1 VLWKLRFSQLAFVC
15 WGWAVREIWRLSYSM
30 EILLATI
37 GLGIIAKIL
46 EFKLEKNI
54 KQNDYVP
61 VEKVSDQRYSL
72 DNVETF

>member
-1 VLWKLRFSQLAFVC
+1 
-15 WGWAVREIWRLSYSM
+15 M

-54 KQNDYVP
+54 KQDDYVSLERLN
-61 VEKVSDQRYSL
+61 EKRHSL

>member
-1 VLWKLRFSQLAFVC
+1 
-15 WGWAVREIWRLSYSM
+15 M